1 MPFKTADQHI
11 YDALTNETNGVGAGI
26 AIAPDVRNRE
36 TDVPAIIWSVD
47 DSGGSQTSTG
57 TIGPYHARYT
67 MSIMHTTRLASMSL
81 AADAMT
87 ALNASTNFDTRE
99 NSRRGEAIAR
109 GSESTPLYLVELD
122 LTLTF
127 GA

>member
-1 MPFKTADQHI
+1 VPFETADQHI
-11 YDALTNETNGVGAGI
+11 YDALTDALNGVGSGI

-47 DSGGSQTSTG
+47 DSGGSQTSAG

-67 MSIMHTTRLASMSL
+67 VSVMHTTRLTSMALAEDAL
-81 AADAMT
+81 AA
-87 ALNASTNFDTRE
+87 LEASAAFLTRE

-109 GSESTPLYLVELD
+109 GSESTPLYLTELD

>member
-1 MPFKTADQHI
+1 VPFETADQHI
-11 YDALTNETNGVGAGI
+11 YDALKAAGTGVGSGI

-47 DSGGSQTSTG
+47 DSGGSQTSAG
-57 TIGPYHARYT
+57 TIGPYHARFT
-67 MSIMHTTRLASMSL
+67 MSIMHTTRLSSMALANDAVSAL
-81 AADAMT
+81 AA
-87 ALNASTNFDTRE
+87 SGNFQTRE

-109 GSESTPLYLVELD
+109 GSESVPLYLTELD

>member
-1 MPFKTADQHI
+1 MPFRTADRHI
-11 YDALTNETNGVGAGI
+11 YDALTDVTNGVGSGI

-47 DSGGSQTSTG
+47 DSGGSQTSAG

-67 MSIMHTTRLASMSL
+67 VSVMHTTRLTSVALAEDAL
-81 AADAMT
+81 AAME
-87 ALNASTNFDTRE
+87 ASSDFQTRE

-109 GSESTPLYLVELD
+109 GSESTPLYLTELD

>member
-1 MPFKTADQHI
+1 MSFETADQDI
-11 YDALTNETNGVGAGI
+11 YDALTAAGTGVGSGI
-26 AIAPDVRNRE
+26 AISPDVRNRE
-36 TDVPAIIWSVD
+36 TDVPAIIWSID
-47 DSGGSQTSTG
+47 DSGGSQTSAG

-67 MSIMHTTRLASMSL
+67 MSVMHTSRLTSIALAEDAIVALEASS
-81 AADAMT
+81 D
-87 ALNASTNFDTRE
+87 FQTRE

-109 GSESTPLYLVELD
+109 GSESTPLYLTELD